1 MKKFYVFWIYVE
13 KKEFAP
19 EYAPLPPPLPFS
31 TALY

>member
-19 EYAPLPPPLPFS
+19 EYAPLPPPPFS

>member
-19 EYAPLPPPLPFS
+19 EYAPRPPPFS